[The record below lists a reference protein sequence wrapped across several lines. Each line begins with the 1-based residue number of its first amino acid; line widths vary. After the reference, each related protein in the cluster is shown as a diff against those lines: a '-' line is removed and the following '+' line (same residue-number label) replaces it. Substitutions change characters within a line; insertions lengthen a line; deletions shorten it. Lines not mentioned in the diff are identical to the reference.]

1 MSKGVIQRR
10 GRASQ
15 PRYSPA
21 ALCQSGHNHLP
32 LVFRLLITHVRLI
45 SMTFTKSKVL
55 IIGRCYSRNFT
66 KVCNIKKLRDPF
78 SIHAGALHTRTCCFL
93 LLSFCFAGRVTRYS
107 ILGCM

>member
-32 LVFRLLITHVRLI
+32 LVFRIVITHVRLI

-66 KVCNIKKLRDPF
+66 KVCHIKKLRDPF
-78 SIHAGALHTRTCCFL
+78 FIHAGALHSRTCASGFFRFVL
-93 LLSFCFAGRVTRYS
+93 ADIITRYI